1 MADTQE
7 APQTPAGLQPVPA
20 LGGSIDEAQE
30 ALLSLLDP
38 EEEKPDSEEA
48 QPAEVEESQPEE
60 EDESLEA
67 EPEEEEESDEDEEE
81 SEEPTE
87 REEEL
92 FVVKV
97 DGEDREVTLEELR
110 NGYSRQ
116 SDYTKKTQQ
125 LAGERQQMAQLQQQW
140 QQEMIAAH
148 GERQQYIDS
157 LGQIVQQ
164 SMGGLEE
171 YANVDWET
179 LKEDDPILYVT
190 KRDEFREAQD
200 RVADMQDRQEYAM
213 QQQNAEMQQA
223 MAYRNQQ
230 ERAQLV
236 HKVPEWKDKEQ
247 RKEMVSTLRTYAQE
261 QGFSRE
267 EITNLIDHRSLIVL
281 MKAQKYDAIQNS
293 DVKSKKLK
301 NKPKVVRSGK
311 GVAKEANS
319 KADRKAKMKRLRG
332 TGHIDDASAL
342 LEDFIDI

>member
-7 APQTPAGLQPVPA
+7 APQVPAGLQPIPA

-30 ALLSLLDP
+30 ALLSLLEP

-48 QPAEVEESQPEE
+48 QPAEVEESQPEG

-67 EPEEEEESDEDEEE
+67 ESEEEEE
-81 SEEPTE
+81 SEEPAEE
-87 REEEL
+87 REEL

-97 DGEDREVTLEELR
+97 DGEDREVTLKELQ

-171 YANVDWET
+171 YANVDWEA

-200 RVADMQDRQEYAM
+200 RVADMQDRQEYAT

-223 MAYRNQQ
+223 MSYRNQQ
-230 ERAQLV
+230 ERAHLV
-236 HKVPEWKDKEQ
+236 QKVPEWKDKEQ
-247 RKEMVSTLRTYAQE
+247 RKEIVSTLRTYAQE

-281 MKAQKYDAIQNS
+281 MKAQKYDEMQNT

-311 GVAKEANS
+311 GVSRGDNS
-319 KADRKAKMKRLRG
+319 KASLKAKMKRLQG
-332 TGHIDDASAL
+332 TGHIDDASVL

>member
-1 MADTQE
+1 MADKQP
-7 APQTPAGLQPVPA
+7 APQVPAGLQPIPA
-20 LGGSIDEAQE
+20 LGGSVDEAQE

-38 EEEKPDSEEA
+38 EEEKPESEEA

-87 REEEL
+87 GEEEL

-116 SDYTKKTQQ
+116 SDYTRKTQQ

-230 ERAQLV
+230 ERAHLV
-236 HKVPEWKDKEQ
+236 QKVPEWKDKEQ
-247 RKEMVSTLRTYAQE
+247 REEMVSTLRTYAQE

-319 KADRKAKMKRLRG
+319 KATRKAKMKRLRG
-332 TGHIDDASAL
+332 TGHIDDASVL